1 MHRFLIDARL
11 PPALARKLAAMGHEA
26 THLLDVGLLESSVG
40 AIWDYAMSQG
50 AIIVTKDE
58 DFAIRASVSEA
69 PPRIVWISNRQ
80 LQQRKIAGL
89 ARTGTPRCNRGA
101 RIK

>member
-1 MHRFLIDARL
+1 
-11 PPALARKLAAMGHEA
+11 MGHEA
-26 THLLDVGLLESSVG
+26 THLLDVGLLESSDG

-69 PPRIVWISNRQ
+69 PPRIVWIRIGNCSNARLLAWFEQ
-80 LQQRKIAGL
+80 ELPAVIAALESGNGLVEIAG
-89 ARTGTPRCNRGA
+89 
-101 RIK
+101 

>member
-1 MHRFLIDARL
+1 LQ
-11 PPALARKLAAMGHEA
+11 PCHEA
-26 THLLDVGLLESSVG
+26 THLLDVGLLESSDG

-69 PPRIVWISNRQ
+69 RPRIV
-80 LQQRKIAGL
+80 
-89 ARTGTPRCNRGA
+89 
-101 RIK
+101 